1 MTSDQTES
9 QASEPRPQISALEG
23 LNGPLS
29 TPLRRRF
36 GDDRP
41 QPSRDE
47 LQRLRGE
54 QLRSES
60 DTQPMSKMFF

>member
-1 MTSDQTES
+1 MTSDQTEA
-9 QASEPRPQISALEG
+9 QASEPRAQITALEG

-29 TPLRRRF
+29 APVRCRF
-36 GDDRP
+36 GDDQP

-47 LQRLRGE
+47 LQRRWGE